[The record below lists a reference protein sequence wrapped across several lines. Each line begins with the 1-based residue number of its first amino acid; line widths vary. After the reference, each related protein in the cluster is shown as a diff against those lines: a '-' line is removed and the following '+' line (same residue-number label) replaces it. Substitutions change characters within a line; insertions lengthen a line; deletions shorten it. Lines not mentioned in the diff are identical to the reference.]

1 MKKKGSYEAKTN
13 LPKLLKAVT
22 QGERFTI
29 TRHGVPIA
37 MLVPVTARANKTVKN
52 VIEDIFRFQSSH
64 TLGGLSIREM
74 IDEGRV

>member
-13 LPKLLKAVT
+13 LPKLLKEVT

-37 MLVPVTARANKTVKN
+37 MLIPVIAKTNKTVKN
-52 VIEDIFRFQSSH
+52 VIKDIFRFQSNH
-64 TLGGLSIREM
+64 TLAGLSIREM